1 MNKIKLYML
10 TNLNGEIIAL
20 SEYKEYMQMYIIQ
33 NRYTT
38 NEVQVYTIKHT
49 DYCDK
54 LLIENDD
61 NILEEYGN
69 YVLTRRDIKIPD
81 HFISEERSRIN
92 SIIYD
97 LSFIYK
103 NYDLSE
109 KKSKKI
115 RQVLELLSDINIE
128 DKIMKSFNMTLL
140 EDNIYVPKQNNNE
153 ILNEISMN
161 DLLDKL

>member
-1 MNKIKLYML
+1 ML

-20 SEYKEYMQMYIIQ
+20 TEYKEYMKMYIIQ
-33 NRYTT
+33 NRYTA
-38 NEVQVYTIKHT
+38 NEVQVYTIKNT

-54 LLIENDD
+54 ILIENDD
-61 NILEEYGN
+61 KILEEFEDYI
-69 YVLTRRDIKIPD
+69 LTRRDIKIPSQ
-81 HFISEERSRIN
+81 FTSEERSRLN
-92 SIIYD
+92 STIYD

-115 RQVLELLSDINIE
+115 RQVIELLSDLNIE
-128 DKIMKSFNMTLL
+128 DKIMKNFNMTLL
-140 EDNIYVPKQNNNE
+140 EDNIYVSKQNRNE
-153 ILNEISMN
+153 ILNEETMN